1 MGILAAFRRPG
12 ILLLLPL
19 LLALAARV
27 LVAPGWMID
36 SAGGTITVRVCS
48 DPANPGGTMTIAL
61 EKTGDHKAGE
71 GQQHCPWGA
80 LAVAPITP
88 AAPAL
93 PAKLASVH
101 PRFRTPHVVTMMT
114 GVAAAIAAA
123 ILPVGKLADYSN
135 AGTLFAFFMVAISVM
150 VLRRTDPDRVR
161 PFRTPAVYVVAPLAI
176 IGCVVLYLSLP
187 LTAKLVLPI
196 WGAIGLLIYFGYSRS
211 RSYVGR
217 GIIDTV
223 DDPAMIPETAKP
235 IA

>member
-1 MGILAAFRRPG
+1 MSFVIASGAKLIGHYVRLPRRSPRHKAAAVGILAAFRRPG

-27 LVAPGWMID
+27 FVAPGWMID

-93 PAKLASVH
+93 PAKLAAAEPAPVALPSLGFA
-101 PRFRTPHVVTMMT
+101 PGIASPLPPST
-114 GVAAAIAAA
+114 GPPA
-123 ILPVGKLADYSN
+123 
-135 AGTLFAFFMVAISVM
+135 FA
-150 VLRRTDPDRVR
+150 
-161 PFRTPAVYVVAPLAI
+161 
-176 IGCVVLYLSLP
+176 
-187 LTAKLVLPI
+187 
-196 WGAIGLLIYFGYSRS
+196 
-211 RSYVGR
+211 
-217 GIIDTV
+217 
-223 DDPAMIPETAKP
+223 
-235 IA
+235 